1 MKIKTSAIVYGI
13 RYIRRFGLRTLII
26 RIIEKKREKDSEYQS
41 FYLETKASLEQLEK
55 QRMEVSHWNKKEKIS
70 IVTPL
75 YHTPAIFLREL
86 IESVLES
93 SYENWQLCFADATQ
107 DGEEN
112 QIENIVKEYQK
123 MDEKL
128 TGKKSRICYKKLS
141 QNYGIAEN
149 TNQALAMAEGDYIA
163 FLDHD
168 DIITPDALYEMALA
182 AKCAKKTGKEANMF
196 YSDED
201 KVNENRTAFF
211 EPHFKPDFNQDLLNS
226 NNYITHF
233 LMVSRELLDQVG
245 GINKE
250 YDGAQDYDFVLRCVE
265 QAKYIYHIPEV
276 LYHWRSHSGSIAGG
290 GENKEYAFEAGRKAL
305 LAHYERCGI
314 RAEVGKDDI
323 FGIYHTEYLLQEHPL
338 VSIITDNS
346 EKLKNVVEN
355 GLYKEYEYVEKE
367 DVGKA
372 NGKYLLFL
380 EEGIEKAKSGW
391 LKKMVEDGAQN
402 EIGVVGAKVMEKTG
416 KQLHAGMILGGKG
429 MIHYVAEKSDI
440 NDVGYMG
447 RYVCTQEYSA
457 VSGMCMLVER
467 QCFEAV
473 GGFDDELTG
482 ELQYTDLCL
491 KIRGA
496 GYKVMYEPGAKIY
509 IKKSIHQNLSEE
521 QYFSKRWHNVL
532 EQGDMYYNKN
542 LEIED
547 GLYVLKKEPRN

>member
-182 AKCAKKTGKEANMF
+182 SKCAKKTGKEANMF

-250 YDGAQDYDFVLRCVE
+250 YDGAQDYDFILRCTELADNV
-265 QAKYIYHIPEV
+265 IHIPKV
-276 LYHWRSHSGSIAGG
+276 LYHWRVHERSTAAGAGSKDYAIDAGKRAIESHLQRM
-290 GENKEYAFEAGRKAL
+290 GENGKVVVTPYFGFYRIEYGINTENKTEDYVLFADQSLKPLNADWKQILYADCSRK
-305 LAHYERCGI
+305 
-314 RAEVGKDDI
+314 K
-323 FGIYHTEYLLQEHPL
+323 
-338 VSIITDNS
+338 
-346 EKLKNVVEN
+346 
-355 GLYKEYEYVEKE
+355 
-367 DVGKA
+367 
-372 NGKYLLFL
+372 
-380 EEGIEKAKSGW
+380 
-391 LKKMVEDGAQN
+391 
-402 EIGVVGAKVMEKTG
+402 IGVVGGKIYDRHHRIYEAAFFEKGDWTG
-416 KQLHAGMILGGKG
+416 TACGENVFSGLREGYG
-429 MIHYVAEKSDI
+429 
-440 NDVGYMG
+440 GYMH
-447 RYVCTQEYSA
+447 RANIQMDCDR
-457 VSGMCMLVER
+457 VSEKCMLVKKEVLE
-467 QCFEAV
+467 QIE
-473 GGFDDELTG
+473 DYE
-482 ELQYTDLCL
+482 QQ
-491 KIRGA
+491 IRTPEFSYIVCQKA
-496 GYKVMYEPGAKIY
+496 KEMGYRIMYEPEVKMIF
-509 IKKSIHQNLSEE
+509 KS
-521 QYFSKRWHNVL
+521 
-532 EQGDMYYNKN
+532 
-542 LEIED
+542 
-547 GLYVLKKEPRN
+547 

>member
-245 GINKE
+245 GRNKE
-250 YDGAQDYDFVLRCVE
+250 YDGAQD
-265 QAKYIYHIPEV
+265 
-276 LYHWRSHSGSIAGG
+276 
-290 GENKEYAFEAGRKAL
+290 
-305 LAHYERCGI
+305 
-314 RAEVGKDDI
+314 
-323 FGIYHTEYLLQEHPL
+323 
-338 VSIITDNS
+338 
-346 EKLKNVVEN
+346 
-355 GLYKEYEYVEKE
+355 
-367 DVGKA
+367 
-372 NGKYLLFL
+372 
-380 EEGIEKAKSGW
+380 
-391 LKKMVEDGAQN
+391 
-402 EIGVVGAKVMEKTG
+402 
-416 KQLHAGMILGGKG
+416 
-429 MIHYVAEKSDI
+429 
-440 NDVGYMG
+440 
-447 RYVCTQEYSA
+447 
-457 VSGMCMLVER
+457 
-467 QCFEAV
+467 
-473 GGFDDELTG
+473 
-482 ELQYTDLCL
+482 
-491 KIRGA
+491 
-496 GYKVMYEPGAKIY
+496 
-509 IKKSIHQNLSEE
+509 
-521 QYFSKRWHNVL
+521 
-532 EQGDMYYNKN
+532 
-542 LEIED
+542 
-547 GLYVLKKEPRN
+547 